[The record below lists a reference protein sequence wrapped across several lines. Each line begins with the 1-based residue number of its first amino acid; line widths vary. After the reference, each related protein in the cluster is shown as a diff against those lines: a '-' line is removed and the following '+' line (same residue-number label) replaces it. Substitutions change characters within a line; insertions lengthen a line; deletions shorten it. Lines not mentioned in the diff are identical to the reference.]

1 LAKGIIIGIVG
12 LIVVA
17 ALIMFV
23 ALKSGLIP
31 ANADAQPG
39 ALERI
44 LARMSLQATIARQV
58 DAKAVNPLPVND
70 ANLTAGVKLYG
81 ANCAMCHGAADAKM
95 SAIAHGLY
103 QRPPQLARHALGPS
117 AVGDSA
123 RFRGQR
129 GVEDDPE
136 ANINWIVTHGI
147 RFTGMPAFGRTLSKD
162 QIWQLTMLLKHMDSL
177 PPNVA
182 AAFKKLPSVG
192 LVHVNMTKQR

>member
-1 LAKGIIIGIVG
+1 MAKGIIIGIVG

-17 ALIMFV
+17 VLIMFV
-23 ALKSGLIP
+23 ALISGLIP

-44 LARMSLQATIARQV
+44 LARISLQATITRQV
-58 DAKAVNPLPVND
+58 DANAVNPLPVND

-81 ANCAMCHGAADAKM
+81 TNCAVCHGAADAKM
-95 SAIAHGLY
+95 SAIARGLY
-103 QRPPQLARHALGPS
+103 QRPPQLARHALRVS
-117 AVGDSA
+117 AVGDRA
-123 RFRGQR
+123 RFPRRR

-147 RFTGMPAFGRTLSKD
+147 RLTGMPAFGETLSKD

-182 AAFKKLPSVG
+182 AAFKKLPSVD
-192 LVHVNMTKQR
+192 LVHANMTKRR